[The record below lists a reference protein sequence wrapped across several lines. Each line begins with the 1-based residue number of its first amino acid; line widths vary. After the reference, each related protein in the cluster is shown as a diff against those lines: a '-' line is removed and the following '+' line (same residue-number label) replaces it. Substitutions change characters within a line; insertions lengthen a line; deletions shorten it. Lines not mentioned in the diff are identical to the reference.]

1 MNAHQM
7 EEKVPVPPGLH
18 RQVCPHSLCRAS
30 APSSQ
35 GPNGLFFCAGPLI
48 PVKDPSEGIGRP
60 AQLRA
65 PKQGSSENPLHP
77 GGAPG
82 PSATFPEEPW

>member
-1 MNAHQM
+1 MPTKWKRQCPSLQASTGKCVHIVSA
-7 EEKVPVPPGLH
+7 EPLPLLVRVPMDYFSVL
-18 RQVCPHSLCRAS
+18 AT
-30 APSSQ
+30 
-35 GPNGLFFCAGPLI
+35 LI

-82 PSATFPEEPW
+82 SSATFPEEPW

>member
-1 MNAHQM
+1 MPTKWKRKCPSLQASTGKCVHTVSA
-7 EEKVPVPPGLH
+7 EPLSLLVRVPMGYFYVL
-18 RQVCPHSLCRAS
+18 VT
-30 APSSQ
+30 
-35 GPNGLFFCAGPLI
+35 LI